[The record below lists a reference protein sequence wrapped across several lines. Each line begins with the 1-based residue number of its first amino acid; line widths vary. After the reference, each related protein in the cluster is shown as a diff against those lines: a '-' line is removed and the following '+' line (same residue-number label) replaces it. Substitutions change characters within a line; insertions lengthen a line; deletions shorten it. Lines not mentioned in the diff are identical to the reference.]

1 MADAGDTRATVL
13 VIEDD
18 PDVRDA
24 LDLAL
29 RRARL
34 EVVMAPDGRSGL
46 RCFHERRPDLV
57 VLDLGLPDVDGLVVL
72 SRIRDLSNLPI
83 LLLSARD
90 LEFDKVRG
98 LVGGADDYLT
108 KPFGMQ
114 ELLARLQALL
124 RRVPPA
130 EQPAGPGVIVDE
142 RYGLRVDVEAHAVEV
157 GGAPVELTP
166 VEWRLLLALARH
178 RGKVLSPQQLLD
190 QAWGDPVGVGPERVK
205 FAVLRLRRKLGP
217 AGALVQNVR
226 SFGYRLD

>member
-1 MADAGDTRATVL
+1 MREDDATGRATIL
-13 VIEDD
+13 VVEDD

-24 LDLAL
+24 VDLAL
-29 RRARL
+29 RRAKL
-34 EVVMAPDGRSGL
+34 DVVLAPDGRSGL
-46 RCFHERRPDLV
+46 RAVHERRPDLV
-57 VLDLGLPDVDGLVVL
+57 VLDLGLPDIDGLVVL
-72 SRIRDLSNLPI
+72 DRVRDLSNLPI

-98 LVGGADDYLT
+98 LQGGADDYLT

-114 ELLARLQALL
+114 ELLARIHALL

-130 EQPAGPGVIVDE
+130 PDALPDAITDE
-142 RYGLRVDVEAHAVEV
+142 RYGLRVDVEAHSVTV
-157 GGAPVELTP
+157 GGEDVELTP

-190 QAWGDPVGVGPERVK
+190 LAWGDPVGIGPERVK

-217 AGALVQNVR
+217 AGALIQNVR